1 MPQASERQVVMSKS
15 VERAN
20 RVSVQAT
27 EQGYVARFYR
37 THKLVAEI
45 QSQDTAFEP
54 AEDANKTVQREAFR
68 VYAIEHSAE
77 YGISFDNGKAEQAWD
92 RKYQAYA
99 TDEQV
104 SEDAITLL
112 TPMIDRLVEKCKYQ
126 VSLAEIKMLVIVA
139 EDTNFSYIENGR
151 YASNGNWAWADI
163 TMLVVL
169 NEGIEFEYHMALKS
183 GQICKPKL
191 TIAEFED
198 MLKTEADLAG
208 VELVDLK
215 ALEKE
220 LKKFKT
226 KAKNADAA

>member
-1 MPQASERQVVMSKS
+1 MSKS

-54 AEDANKTVQREAFR
+54 AEDANKTVQREVFR
-68 VYAIEHSAE
+68 AYAIEHSTE
-77 YGISFDNGKAEQAWD
+77 YGVSFDAGKAQQAWD
-92 RKYQAYA
+92 RKYQSYA
-99 TDEQV
+99 TNKQV
-104 SEDAITLL
+104 AEDAITLL
-112 TPMIDRLVEKCKYQ
+112 TPMVERLVEKCKYRI
-126 VSLAEIKMLVIVA
+126 SLAEIQMLSVDAV
-139 EDTNFSYIENGR
+139 DTNLSYIEDGR

-163 TMLVVL
+163 AMQIVL
-169 NEGIEFEYHMALKS
+169 EEGVEIEYHMALKS

-191 TIAEFED
+191 TIAEFEQV
-198 MLKTEADLAG
+198 LAQEAELAD

-215 ALEKE
+215 AQAKAEKE
-220 LKKFKT
+220 FKK
-226 KAKNADAA
+226 KAS

>member
-1 MPQASERQVVMSKS
+1 MSKS

-77 YGISFDNGKAEQAWD
+77 YGVSFDNGKAEQAWD

-104 SEDAITLL
+104 YEDAITLL
-112 TPMIDRLVEKCKYQ
+112 TPMINRLVEKCKYQ
-126 VSLAEIKMLVIVA
+126 VSLAEIQMLSVDA

-151 YASNGNWAWADI
+151 YASNDNWAWADI
-163 TMLVVL
+163 TMQVVL
-169 NEGIEFEYHMALKS
+169 DEGIELEYHMALKS

-198 MLKTEADLAG
+198 MLKTESELAG

-215 ALEKE
+215 VQAKAEKE
-220 LKKFKT
+220 SK
-226 KAKNADAA
+226 KAKKSA

>member
-1 MPQASERQVVMSKS
+1 MSKS

-68 VYAIEHSAE
+68 AYTIEHSAE
-77 YGISFDNGKAEQAWD
+77 YGVSFDNGKAEQAWD

-112 TPMIDRLVEKCKYQ
+112 TPMISRLVEKCKYQ
-126 VSLAEIKMLVIVA
+126 VSLAEIQILSVDA
-139 EDTNFSYIENGR
+139 EDTNFSYIEDGR

-163 TMLVVL
+163 TMQVVL
-169 NEGIEFEYHMALKS
+169 DEGIELEYHMALKS

-198 MLKTEADLAG
+198 MLKTESELAG

-215 ALEKE
+215 AQAKAEKE
-220 LKKFKT
+220 SK
-226 KAKNADAA
+226 KAKKSA

>member
-1 MPQASERQVVMSKS
+1 MSKS

-54 AEDANKTVQREAFR
+54 AEDTNKTVQREAFR
-68 VYAIEHSAE
+68 AYVIEHSAE
-77 YGISFDNGKAEQAWD
+77 YGVSFDNGKAEQAWD
-92 RKYQAYA
+92 RKYQAYT

-126 VSLAEIKMLVIVA
+126 VSLAEIQMLSVDA
-139 EDTNFSYIENGR
+139 EDTNFSYIEDGR

-163 TMLVVL
+163 TMQVVL
-169 NEGIEFEYHMALKS
+169 DEGIELEYHMALKS

-198 MLKTEADLAG
+198 MLKTESELAG
-208 VELVDLK
+208 IELVDLK
-215 ALEKE
+215 AQAKAEKE
-220 LKKFKT
+220 SKKDK
-226 KAKNADAA
+226 KSA

>member
-1 MPQASERQVVMSKS
+1 MSKS

-68 VYAIEHSAE
+68 AYAIEHSAE
-77 YGISFDNGKAEQAWD
+77 YGVSFDNGKAEQAWD

-112 TPMIDRLVEKCKYQ
+112 TPMVERLVEKCKYQ
-126 VSLAEIKMLVIVA
+126 VSLAEIQMLSVDA
-139 EDTNFSYIENGR
+139 EDTNFSYIEDGR

-163 TMLVVL
+163 TMQVVL
-169 NEGIEFEYHMALKS
+169 DEGIELEYHMALKS

-198 MLKTEADLAG
+198 MLKTESELAG

-215 ALEKE
+215 AQAKAEKE
-220 LKKFKT
+220 SKKDK
-226 KAKNADAA
+226 KSA